1 MALGTVGSILEKF
14 AFMPNKLQYSTKS
27 VVATL
32 KKLIVYKDVQDRYT
46 DQLKNL
52 EPMVY
57 SYSGVG
63 HVNAVREPSSH
74 HQDEHMHG
82 NEVDQ
87 KHIATP

>member
-1 MALGTVGSILEKF
+1 LL
-14 AFMPNKLQYSTKS
+14 P
-27 VVATL
+27 L

-46 DQLKNL
+46 DQHKNL

-63 HVNAVREPSSH
+63 HVNTVREPSGH